1 VGPNPGTPHKA
12 PRDTARDL
20 AEEEPAFAT
29 GAGLLALHW
38 LVQGY
43 GYEITGADVWAAYS
57 STLKAAEENESVA
70 EIRGRIQK
78 LVAGEKAG
86 GFVAKILGREL
97 GL

>member
-1 VGPNPGTPHKA
+1 V
-12 PRDTARDL
+12 
-20 AEEEPAFAT
+20 

-57 STLKAAEENESVA
+57 STMKAAEANRNAA
-70 EIRGRIQK
+70 EVRERIKK
-78 LVAGEKAG
+78 LVAGETAG
-86 GFVAKILGREL
+86 GFVARILGREL